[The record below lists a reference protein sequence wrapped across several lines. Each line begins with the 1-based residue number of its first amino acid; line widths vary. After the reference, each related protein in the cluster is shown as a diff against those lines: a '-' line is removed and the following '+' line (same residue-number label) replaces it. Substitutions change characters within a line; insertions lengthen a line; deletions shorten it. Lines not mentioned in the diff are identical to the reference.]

1 MDISQYKPIVSYI
14 DMGFRED
21 YYYIYID
28 MQRVVYRLFNNNMF
42 YPNKLASL
50 EEYGR

>member
-1 MDISQYKPIVSYI
+1 
-14 DMGFRED
+14 
-21 YYYIYID
+21 

-50 EEYGR
+50 EEYGREARLNRSILLNFRDTNTFLYL